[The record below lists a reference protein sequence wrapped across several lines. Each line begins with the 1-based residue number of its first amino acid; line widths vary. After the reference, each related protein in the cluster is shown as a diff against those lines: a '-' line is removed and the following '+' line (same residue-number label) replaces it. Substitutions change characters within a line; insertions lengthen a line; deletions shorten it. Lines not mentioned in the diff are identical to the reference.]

1 MCPWP
6 NRRPSNHSI
15 GHPPGVPVPNL
26 PVLRRDSTVKARS
39 MINVA
44 EMAVACAAGAAEVI
58 GCHQARLGGQQQQQP
73 ASQARARSYLLGS
86 VGPTSMLGAEELE
99 RHFPARTLRVFV
111 GTWNMNGQNPP
122 RQDLLC
128 TNLLFTARPFTDAKF
143 PFTTRQAIV
152 ESYRSGS

>member
-1 MCPWP
+1 
-6 NRRPSNHSI
+6 
-15 GHPPGVPVPNL
+15 
-26 PVLRRDSTVKARS
+26 

-58 GCHQARLGGQQQQQP
+58 GCHQASRLGGGSHQAA

-99 RHFPARTLRVFV
+99 RHFPTRTLRVFV

-122 RQDLLC
+122 RQ
-128 TNLLFTARPFTDAKF
+128 NMA
-143 PFTTRQAIV
+143 
-152 ESYRSGS
+152 